1 MSPSSLA
8 IHLRGSA
15 SHEGVTVLSEMQVRA
30 QSDGSEKVTLK
41 KRGRTF
47 SSKDKEGVFDPKQTS
62 PWAVTTSC
70 F

>member
-8 IHLRGSA
+8 AHLRGSA
-15 SHEGVTVLSEMQVRA
+15 SRWEQIVLSQTEVRA
-30 QSDGSEKVTLK
+30 QSDSSEEVTLK

-47 SSKDKEGVFDPKQTS
+47 SKDKEGVFDVIQAS
-62 PWAVTTSC
+62 PWGVTTNC